1 MTTKNGDMPAMP
13 VVDASGCVMRYG
25 SDLFAEGLSKREM
38 MAMHMM
44 SGLCA
49 KYGAAFDSDTAQDA
63 VRMADYLLRELE
75 RTK

>member
-13 VVDASGCVMRYG
+13 ITNEQAQDADMR
-25 SDLFAEGLSKREM
+25 GLTKREM